1 MRKSVQ
7 VVVTQV
13 DEGGAVGIF
22 VTMMMIMTMMMMM
35 MINVGF
41 ADVGDMTWF

>member
-1 MRKSVQ
+1 M
-7 VVVTQV
+7 VVTQV
-13 DEGGAVGIF
+13 DKGGAVGIF

-35 MINVGF
+35 INVGF